1 MDETSEE
8 PPNPISSA
16 FTMTVR
22 VMLAGRA
29 SLLVRRDSAEV
40 LTIAEAVAIS
50 PSDIE
55 SIEVVDGQGIAGIVA
70 ERAVSLFGHPL
81 RQSPRYSDDHTFI
94 STPVIGKDGRVVAVL
109 NLTERQG
116 GRRYGGEHLG
126 AGEAIAELIGDLLK
140 YQDHAQRDQLTGL
153 LNRAAVVDE
162 IRREIAM
169 NEASGDRRQGIQR
182 PFLVVFVDADGLH
195 ETNKRFGYAKGD
207 ELLRA
212 VSGAIQSVARPYD
225 YVGRWG
231 GDEFLA
237 LLTDVHS
244 VDEDA
249 LKRRIRQGLTT
260 EGVRVGLPDLS
271 ASIGIAPYPED
282 GNRAEVLI
290 EVAQERMQ
298 GDKRACGGGRDS

>member
-1 MDETSEE
+1 M
-8 PPNPISSA
+8 
-16 FTMTVR
+16 
-22 VMLAGRA
+22 
-29 SLLVRRDSAEV
+29 
-40 LTIAEAVAIS
+40 
-50 PSDIE
+50 
-55 SIEVVDGQGIAGIVA
+55 
-70 ERAVSLFGHPL
+70 
-81 RQSPRYSDDHTFI
+81 
-94 STPVIGKDGRVVAVL
+94 GKDGRVVAVL

-116 GRRYGGEHLG
+116 GRRYRGEHLG

-153 LNRAAVVDE
+153 LNRAAVVE
-162 IRREIAM
+162 EVRREVAI
-169 NEASGDRRQGIQR
+169 NEASGDRRQGVQR

-195 ETNKRFGYAKGD
+195 ETNKQLGYAKGD
-207 ELLRA
+207 DLLRA

-249 LKRRIRQGLTT
+249 LKRRIRLGLTT

-271 ASIGIAPYPED
+271 ASIGIARYPED

-298 GDKRACGGGRDS
+298 EDKRACGGGRDS